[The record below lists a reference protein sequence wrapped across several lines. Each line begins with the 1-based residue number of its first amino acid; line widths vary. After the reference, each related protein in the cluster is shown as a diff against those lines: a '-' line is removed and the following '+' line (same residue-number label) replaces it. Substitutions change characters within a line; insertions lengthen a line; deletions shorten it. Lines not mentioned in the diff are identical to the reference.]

1 MQFMC
6 FYTSKPVAAMYPI
19 TEDDFPQS
27 RADIQSF
34 WEKLDQVV
42 FEKQSANFILQ
53 VCRDGLIKIHAPN
66 IEVVHPIDSEQV
78 FVMSV
83 NWQKKWGKYL
93 NFLNAFYVIL
103 YSSTLHF
110 KWGGDKSVDMLDFCE
125 ITRNDAFQ
133 MNDRESNP
141 GLSSVYHAGVS
152 RREIY
157 RSPSASSHPLLISNS
172 FLHEDILAC
181 AAEQFEQVSGN
192 EELIRLLSELAK
204 SLSEF
209 KQFNNT
215 SSLIMAWFGIE
226 KIINRMWGSLKG
238 SPLFEERE
246 IDILNSNKNKKGE
259 IMDLDRYTVFNKING
274 LHVVGLL
281 ENYDFDCLGKC
292 RKERNDIAHN
302 DKRIIDDDIAIMVN
316 QLLIKLINMNF
327 DLNIRAS
334 FNISTVAI

>member
-34 WEKLDQVV
+34 LEKLDQVV

-66 IEVVHPIDSEQV
+66 IEIDHPIDSTKV
-78 FVMSV
+78 FTMSV
-83 NWQKKWGKYL
+83 KWQEKWGKYL
-93 NFLNAFYVIL
+93 NFLNAFHVIL
-103 YSSTLHF
+103 YSYTLHF
-110 KWGGDKSVDMLDFCE
+110 KWGGDKSVDILDFCE

-157 RSPSASSHPLLISNS
+157 RKISASNHPLLFSS
-172 FLHEDILAC
+172 LGLHEDILAC

-192 EELIRLLSELAK
+192 EELIQLLSELAK

-209 KQFNNT
+209 KQFNNI

-226 KIINRMWGSLKG
+226 KIINRMWSSLKG
-238 SPLFEERE
+238 SPLYEKRKT
-246 IDILNSNKNKKGE
+246 DILNSNKNQKGE
-259 IMDLDRYTVFNKING
+259 LKDLDRYTVFNKING
-274 LHVVGLL
+274 LHAVGLL
-281 ENYDFDCLGKC
+281 EKYDFDCLGKC

>member
-6 FYTSKPVAAMYPI
+6 FYTNKPVAAMYPI
-19 TEDDFPQS
+19 TEDDFPESQV
-27 RADIQSF
+27 DIQSF

-42 FEKQSANFILQ
+42 FEKQFANFILQ

-66 IEVVHPIDSEQV
+66 IEVEHPIDSTKV
-78 FVMSV
+78 FTMSV
-83 NWQKKWGKYL
+83 KWQEKWGKYL
-93 NFLNAFYVIL
+93 NLLNAFHVIL

-110 KWGGDKSVDMLDFCE
+110 KWGGENSVDILDFCE
-125 ITRNDAFQ
+125 ITRNDVFQ
-133 MNDRESNP
+133 LNDRESNP
-141 GLSSVYHAGVS
+141 GPSSVYHAGVS

-157 RSPSASSHPLLISNS
+157 RNPSASSHPLLISNS

-181 AAEQFEQVSGN
+181 AAEQFEEVSDN
-192 EELIRLLSELAK
+192 EELIQLLSELAK

-209 KQFNNT
+209 KQFNNA
-215 SSLIMAWFGIE
+215 SSLVMAWFGIE

-238 SPLFEERE
+238 SPLYEKRKT
-246 IDILNSNKNKKGE
+246 DILNSNKNQKGE
-259 IMDLDRYTVFNKING
+259 LKDLEWYTVFNKING
-274 LHVVGLL
+274 LHAVGLL
-281 ENYDFDCLGKC
+281 EKYDFDCLGKC

-327 DLNIRAS
+327 GLNIRAD

>member
-19 TEDDFPQS
+19 TEDYFPQS

-53 VCRDGLIKIHAPN
+53 VCRDGLLKIHAPN
-66 IEVVHPIDSEQV
+66 IEVDHPIDSTKV
-78 FVMSV
+78 FTMSV
-83 NWQKKWGKYL
+83 DWQKKWGKYL
-93 NFLNAFYVIL
+93 NFLNAFHVIL

-110 KWGGDKSVDMLDFCE
+110 KWGGDKSIDIVDFCE
-125 ITRNDAFQ
+125 ITRNDVFQ
-133 MNDRESNP
+133 LNDRESNP
-141 GLSSVYHAGVS
+141 GLSRVYHAGVS

-157 RSPSASSHPLLISNS
+157 RNPSASSHPLLISNS
-172 FLHEDILAC
+172 FLHEDILTC

-192 EELIRLLSELAK
+192 EELIQLLSELAK

-209 KQFNNT
+209 KQFNNV
-215 SSLIMAWFGIE
+215 SSLIIAWFGIG

-238 SPLFEERE
+238 SPLFEERKM
-246 IDILNSNKNKKGE
+246 DILNSNQNERGKPMK
-259 IMDLDRYTVFNKING
+259 LDRYTISHIING
-274 LHVVGLL
+274 FHAVGWL
-281 ENYDFDCLGKC
+281 EIDDFDCLGKC
-292 RKERNDIAHN
+292 RKKRNDIAHN

-316 QLLIKLINMNF
+316 QSLIKLINMNF
-327 DLNIRAS
+327 DLNIHAD

>member
-27 RADIQSF
+27 RADMQSF

-53 VCRDGLIKIHAPN
+53 FCRDGLIKIHAPN

-110 KWGGDKSVDMLDFCE
+110 KWGGDKSVDILDFCE

-157 RSPSASSHPLLISNS
+157 RNPSASSHPLLISNS
-172 FLHEDILAC
+172 FLHENILTC

-192 EELIRLLSELAK
+192 EELIQLLSELAQ

-209 KQFNNT
+209 KQFNNI

-226 KIINRMWGSLKG
+226 KIINRMWSSLKG
-238 SPLFEERE
+238 APLFEERE

-259 IMDLDRYTVFNKING
+259 LMDLDRYTVFNKING

-292 RKERNDIAHN
+292 RKERNYIAHN

>member
-110 KWGGDKSVDMLDFCE
+110 KWGG
-125 ITRNDAFQ
+125 R
-133 MNDRESNP
+133 
-141 GLSSVYHAGVS
+141 
-152 RREIY
+152 
-157 RSPSASSHPLLISNS
+157 
-172 FLHEDILAC
+172 
-181 AAEQFEQVSGN
+181 
-192 EELIRLLSELAK
+192 
-204 SLSEF
+204 
-209 KQFNNT
+209 
-215 SSLIMAWFGIE
+215 
-226 KIINRMWGSLKG
+226 
-238 SPLFEERE
+238 
-246 IDILNSNKNKKGE
+246 
-259 IMDLDRYTVFNKING
+259 
-274 LHVVGLL
+274 
-281 ENYDFDCLGKC
+281 
-292 RKERNDIAHN
+292 
-302 DKRIIDDDIAIMVN
+302 
-316 QLLIKLINMNF
+316 
-327 DLNIRAS
+327 
-334 FNISTVAI
+334 